1 MGFLGWLQSWQKR
14 ASASNQPQNRR
25 EPTSQPQKGPRPQP
39 KKEPTYRVR
48 GVPNDWDRD
57 KLESFL
63 VERDGPAGPVVQS
76 LAKEFHG
83 CSQTATVL
91 FRNTCQLPLRISL
104 PEPSGQFG
112 ELRNLALDHAFLGIT
127 TLFAPPQQDH
137 KVDIIAI
144 CGLGGHAFGSFKERG
159 GEHMWLRDALPHG
172 ITAESGQRIA
182 RIMVYGYESN
192 IPDSDSFQNLE
203 DLGTALH
210 SDLRT
215 LVFDGSFKP
224 IVFIAHSLGGLV
236 VKQFLISLS
245 ESKDEVDQKLGCAV
259 YGLSFFG
266 VPHDGMDIRSLIPMA
281 GDGPNRFLLESI
293 GSNNS
298 QILSIQHREFSKALG
313 GQGQSEIVS
322 FYETRLSRTALKD
335 EMGRWRMSG
344 ELAVLVTRASAT
356 HCRNWENGPEHICA
370 INRTHSEMVKFAE
383 EDPEYD
389 KVLGRIKTLALRAIT
404 VRRSLLQRTLSQ
416 GEQNCLQSL
425 AFEQMQD
432 RGNDIDH
439 AIQGTCEWLLKH
451 DTYMKWATSHECLLW
466 IKGKP
471 GAGKSTLLKYAVSKQ
486 RDIPS
491 AKDDD
496 VVLSFFFHGRG
507 NAIQK
512 TPLGFLRSILHQAL
526 EKAPEA
532 FPDLVDTYQQRCKVM
547 GNPPENWQWHPEEL
561 WRFFELSLPQILANR
576 SIWLFVD
583 ALDEC
588 GEDDARNL
596 VQRFKALL
604 KRISRLPS
612 WIHFRVCFSCR
623 HYPIL
628 SSRDLLEVCLEM
640 ENESDIS
647 TYVKSTLKLTSFEE
661 PTRFKIR
668 DLIIS
673 RASGVFLW
681 TQLVVKKVQG
691 LELDGDGPNKIEA
704 TIRSTPEG
712 LHELYKE
719 LIKGM
724 TSSSLRLIQ
733 WVCFAARPLST
744 EELRWAMV
752 IDVRCPSLQE
762 CQKAYDYIPDSKR
775 MDQQVIKLSRG
786 LATVVP
792 GFNMQVVQ
800 FIHQS
805 VKDFFMDKG
814 LVTLD
819 NSLTSTDE
827 AIGMAQFQLLK
838 TCILYMKMEEISQST
853 SHGSGLKA
861 ELPFLHYAVTS
872 WVSHLQKCDAIKFS
886 PKNILELLSWPSNVI
901 LDLWVRLF
909 IQLGRPSGPTPVAK
923 TTLIHIAAE
932 YRLVGVL
939 AAILE
944 NNGQTYININSK
956 DKHGKTPLSWAA
968 QKGNVAVVKTLLDTG
983 QAEINSTDIEGQT
996 PLSRATRKGNVAVI
1010 KTLLDTGQVK
1020 IDSTD
1025 YGGRTPL
1032 SWAAEYGNE
1041 ATVNI
1046 LLNTGQVKV
1055 NSEDCGGMTPLSWAA
1070 YAGREAVVKILLK
1083 AGAEVNLKSQGNR
1096 SPLSWAAQKGQE
1108 AVVKLLLNMGAEVD
1122 QKDKYNWTPL
1132 LWAAKEGHEAAVT
1145 TLLSLGQAKVN
1156 LTDQKGRTPLSCA
1169 AKGGHEAVVTALLS
1183 LGQANVDIKDQK
1195 GRTPLWRAAKKGR
1208 EATVKLL
1215 LNSGAQVDLKDHFN
1229 RTPLMWAAYCGYDAV
1244 VKLLLDAGTEV
1255 DSKDKF
1261 NQTSLVWAAENGHE
1275 AVVKLLLDSG
1285 AEIDFIGSRNQ
1296 TPLMWAARGGHDA
1309 VVKLLLDK
1317 GAEVDSKN
1325 VDGQT
1330 PLSWAAQHGH
1340 AIVANILLNAG
1351 AEVDLKDKTGRTP
1364 LSQMAQVGQ
1373 YSNEAAITILLN
1385 AGAKVDSKDQ
1395 TNRTPLSWAAE
1406 LHHKAMVKLLL
1417 NAGAEVD
1424 LKDQSGRTPLS
1435 WATGWWGEATV
1446 TLLLDMGADVNS
1458 KDRNGQTPLWRAV
1471 RSRSETMVELLL
1483 DRGEVDLS
1491 DDNGQKLLSWAAE
1504 NGCEAVVR
1512 LLQACIPSPF

>member
-800 FIHQS
+800 FIHH
-805 VKDFFMDKG
+805 
-814 LVTLD
+814 
-819 NSLTSTDE
+819 LTSTDE

-861 ELPFLHYAVTS
+861 ELPFLHYA
-872 WVSHLQKCDAIKFS
+872 
-886 PKNILELLSWPSNVI
+886 NILELLSWPSNVI
-901 LDLWVRLF
+901 LDLW
-909 IQLGRPSGPTPVAK
+909 

-932 YRLVGVL
+932 YRL
-939 AAILE
+939 
-944 NNGQTYININSK
+944 
-956 DKHGKTPLSWAA
+956 
-968 QKGNVAVVKTLLDTG
+968 
-983 QAEINSTDIEGQT
+983 
-996 PLSRATRKGNVAVI
+996 
-1010 KTLLDTGQVK
+1010 VK

-1083 AGAEVNLKSQGNR
+1083 AGAEVNLKSQ
-1096 SPLSWAAQKGQE
+1096 
-1108 AVVKLLLNMGAEVD
+1108 
-1122 QKDKYNWTPL
+1122 
-1132 LWAAKEGHEAAVT
+1132 
-1145 TLLSLGQAKVN
+1145 
-1156 LTDQKGRTPLSCA
+1156 DQKGRTPLSCA

-1351 AEVDLKDKTGRTP
+1351 AE
-1364 LSQMAQVGQ
+1364 MAQVGQ